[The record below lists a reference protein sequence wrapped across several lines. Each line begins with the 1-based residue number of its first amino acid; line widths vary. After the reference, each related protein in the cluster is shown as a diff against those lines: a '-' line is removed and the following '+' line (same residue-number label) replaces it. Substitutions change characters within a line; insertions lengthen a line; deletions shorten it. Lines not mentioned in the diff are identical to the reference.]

1 MQNDGCRGHY
11 TAYMCSFFVTL
22 AQALGDR
29 MHMLLYISLSVTNT
43 MSHVDSLVTHGKQ
56 IRYFTTRS
64 LIYRNFNWNL
74 ITVIIT
80 SVIEFEILCWFVVR
94 RNTYESEV

>member
-1 MQNDGCRGHY
+1 
-11 TAYMCSFFVTL
+11 MCSFFVTL

-94 RNTYESEV
+94 RSTYESEV